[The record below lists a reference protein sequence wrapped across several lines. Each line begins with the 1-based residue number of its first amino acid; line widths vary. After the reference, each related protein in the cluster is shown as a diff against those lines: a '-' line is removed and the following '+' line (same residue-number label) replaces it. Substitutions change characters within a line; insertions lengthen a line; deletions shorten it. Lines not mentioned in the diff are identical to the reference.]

1 MLTIATVLLPLAIC
15 TRVHEIGIKCT
26 DLIPA
31 EQISGVD
38 FGIYI
43 GKVVVPTVGDD
54 HGCAGLETGK
64 VMGDFAA
71 LEVGLVQR
79 GFVDEHGNAIGFE
92 LLHHV
97 LDGGL
102 TEIVGTGLHG
112 QPVDA
117 DNRVLNVLDAFH
129 HFGSHEFFACAV
141 RVHNGFD
148 KVLRHLIVVGKKLLG
163 VLRQA
168 IAAIAEAGIVVAIAD
183 AWVKTYAVDDFT
195 GIQSAAFRIG
205 VQFVE
210 ICHTKR

>member
-1 MLTIATVLLPLAIC
+1 MRGSV
-15 TRVHEIGIKCT
+15 
-26 DLIPA
+26 PA
-31 EQISGVD
+31 EQVACVNLEIH
-38 FGIYI
+38 
-43 GKVVVPTVGDD
+43 VVEIAVPAVCHDHGRTVLEIAEIVGD
-54 HGCAGLETGK
+54 L
-64 VMGDFAA
+64 AA

-79 GFVDEHGNAIGFE
+79 GFVDEHGDAIGFE

-102 TEIVGTGLHG
+102 AEIVGTGLHG

-148 KVLRHLIVVGKKLLG
+148 KVLRHLIVVGKQLLG

-205 VQFVE
+205 VQF
-210 ICHTKR
+210 R